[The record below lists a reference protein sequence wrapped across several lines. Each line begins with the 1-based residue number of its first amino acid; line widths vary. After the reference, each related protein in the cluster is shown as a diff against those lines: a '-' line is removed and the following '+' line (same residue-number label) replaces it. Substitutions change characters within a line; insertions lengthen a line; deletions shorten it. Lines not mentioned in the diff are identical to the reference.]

1 MNSWYSAVLAITLGF
16 WLWETLVDWLD
27 SKQSKTLP
35 AEVADV
41 YEKEEY
47 EKSQE
52 YGRVKGRF
60 GLLSSTFN
68 TLLFVVFF
76 VCGGF
81 GWLDGLVRPMI
92 EDLEFLPHFLSVHE
106 IAHGFLFITFLVAAS
121 SILGLPFQLY
131 NTFVI
136 EEKFGFNTTTLKTFI
151 KDRVIGLVLGI
162 LIGAPLLGLIIW
174 IFGFA
179 AKDPLAW
186 LYVWGALFA
195 FQMIMLYVAPVWIM
209 PLFNKFEPLEDGELK
224 EAINAFASK
233 ENFELQGVFRMDGSK
248 RSKKANA
255 FFTGF
260 GKNRRIVLFDTL
272 IEKLSTE
279 ELVAVLAHEM
289 GHFKKKHIV
298 KQLIIGSLSM
308 GLTFFVIQQLLNNQ
322 GLFQAFQVKDLSI
335 YASLVFIS
343 TILTPLNYAVQILS
357 NVFSRKHEYEAD
369 AYAATSFGKPE
380 KLISGLKTLSKE
392 SLSNLT
398 PHPIMV
404 FSEYSHPPL
413 KDRIKALLSFKKSAE

>member
-1 MNSWYSAVLAITLGF
+1 
-16 WLWETLVDWLD
+16 
-27 SKQSKTLP
+27 
-35 AEVADV
+35 
-41 YEKEEY
+41 
-47 EKSQE
+47 
-52 YGRVKGRF
+52 
-60 GLLSSTFN
+60 
-68 TLLFVVFF
+68 
-76 VCGGF
+76 
-81 GWLDGLVRPMI
+81 
-92 EDLEFLPHFLSVHE
+92 VHE